1 MNLNF
6 WPKMYYSGGGGGG
19 GSGGGGGGAGGG
31 GGYGGGA
38 GGAGGG
44 YGGGAGVGGGAG
56 SGGGAAGEQ
65 PPEEPTPV
73 GAFRFNTDTAKLE
86 YYDGNQWVN
95 VTTDSPEQNTGGT
108 RGLFFGGYK
117 VPGTSNEIDFVNVET
132 TGDATDFGNISA
144 ERRGNAAVGSRT
156 RGVTAGGRSPDV
168 NIIEFVTIASQG
180 NVTDFGDLTITM
192 HHATGVSD
200 STRGIFMGGEN
211 DSWTNGNSNRI
222 DFITI
227 ASTGNANDFGDLYFA
242 TRECGGCASP
252 TRGIIKGGTPA
263 HSNVIQYITISTEG
277 NSADFGDM
285 QTVAS
290 RGLGSGSNA
299 VRGVLQT
306 GYTPTVINTVE
317 YITIATLGNSQD
329 FGDLTEA
336 RLQSAGA
343 TSPTR
348 HVVAG
353 GTTPSSVDTIDY
365 AQIATTG
372 NFVAFGEL
380 NGADRGQFMGC
391 SNGHGGLG

>member
-1 MNLNF
+1 MEYPSLDTANA
-6 WPKMYYSGGGGGG
+6 
-19 GSGGGGGGAGGG
+19 GAI
-31 GGYGGGA
+31 
-38 GGAGGG
+38 
-44 YGGGAGVGGGAG
+44 
-56 SGGGAAGEQ
+56 
-65 PPEEPTPV
+65 
-73 GAFRFNTDTAKLE
+73 RFNTDSSQME
-86 YYDGNQWVN
+86 IYDGNQWIGVEA
-95 VTTDSPEQNTGGT
+95 TSPFLQTGGT

-117 VPGTSNEIDFVNVET
+117 VPGASNEIDFVNVDT
-132 TGDATDFGNISA
+132 TGNATDFGNLSA
-144 ERRGNAAVGSRT
+144 ERRGNAALGSRT

-180 NVTDFGDLTITM
+180 DVTDFGDLTITM
-192 HHATGVSD
+192 HHATGVSN

-211 DSWTNGNSNRI
+211 DSWTSGNSNRI

-227 ASTGNANDFGDLYFA
+227 ASTGNANDFGDLYFG

-263 HSNVIQYITISTEG
+263 HSNIIQYITISTQG

-299 VRGVLQT
+299 VRGILQA

-329 FGDLTEA
+329 FGDLSQA

-343 TSPTR
+343 TSSTR

-353 GTTPSSVDTIDY
+353 GTTPSAVDTIDY
-365 AQIATTG
+365 AQIMTTG
-372 NFVAFGEL
+372 NFLDYGEL
-380 NGADRGQFMGC
+380 VGADRGQFSGC
-391 SNGHGGLG
+391 SNGHGGL